1 VSGILHAAAA
11 VAEAAAAAAVGFA
24 LGGRVSADEQ
34 QQAIQEGAATGAADL
49 AACLT
54 MGSAAPAKH
63 AAADA
68 TSQEGSAAIPPI
80 AADRKDKLLQD
91 SVILQPTD
99 SFNCPPF
106 IPMAG
111 GSASSKSGL
120 NPFTSGGS
128 GLLSFPAGQLQS
140 MNSTSSNNGDVAA
153 FHIGTAV
160 AQEPGDACTP
170 AAIQQL
176 QQQLQESGSPSA
188 ATAALLRKGQLLPP
202 AASVEGSEWGSGALL
217 GPHITSGI
225 DSPTGSAVFRAN
237 PFDAGSE
244 CGSLPG
250 GGSELATAFESLSTT
265 GAGVKASIGASRMGR
280 EAAGAAASTLPFGGW
295 ATLGSTG
302 ASIHEIV
309 PASSD
314 SDSDSEKIA
323 SCYYRRRSSG
333 DMQHHSRLA
342 VESHEQADNAAQQA
356 PGPEQGVDTQ
366 QQGLGFEQQEVGF
379 EQPPASGFEQQ
390 QGAGYEQQQAVGFE
404 QQQAVGFEQQQAVGF
419 EQQQVLGFEQQ
430 QQQPRPQSLGFGD
443 LQGVAGFDDTALLGF
458 GHRQMLGFSQPSQVE
473 PGSKATSTG
482 LMGFAAAQAEATIA
496 AAAVAALPEGHNR
509 SSAGGSSVSL
519 LPPTYS
525 EAVAGADADDEC
537 SSAGTADSPRRV
549 WPADYAHSAAA
560 AAVAAAAA
568 SSDGGSSMAVRH
580 GAELTEQQQ
589 QPALAAPAASASA
602 SRTSSRQLQDTD
614 SAATVLLNSSSNTG
628 LVRRSVSRPT
638 SRTPSQILPAGAAAA
653 YGASMSVD
661 GMVQL
666 PTPGYE
672 YADDDN
678 QPLVPQLMGDTC
690 GQVSTCCIPGSSS
703 CMCRKKLQRP
713 KAVVHTALGRP
724 VQHGILMFVYELAGA
739 NVLQFALLCPALL
752 LLLPDC
758 RSTACVKLLRLLL
771 TLSVC
776 LFNVRRLQMPGALAA
791 AHTQVGRVA
800 LHTLLAN
807 SAQWFDLLVF
817 VVLGGQLAAAMVPPH
832 LTQHQQ
838 LGLLF
843 AIFAAGHVLWL
854 AGCFVWP
861 WLSARVGRR
870 TVLAWTVGLSAFPT
884 ALLGCMPTY
893 PEVRAHAQPLSRALC
908 IDCT

>member
-1 VSGILHAAAA
+1 
-11 VAEAAAAAAVGFA
+11 
-24 LGGRVSADEQ
+24 
-34 QQAIQEGAATGAADL
+34 
-49 AACLT
+49 
-54 MGSAAPAKH
+54 
-63 AAADA
+63 
-68 TSQEGSAAIPPI
+68 
-80 AADRKDKLLQD
+80 
-91 SVILQPTD
+91 
-99 SFNCPPF
+99 
-106 IPMAG
+106 MAG

-128 GLLSFPAGQLQS
+128 GLLSFPAGQLQG
-140 MNSTSSNNGDVAA
+140 MNSTSSNNGDAAA

-309 PASSD
+309 PANSD

-342 VESHEQADNAAQQA
+342 VESHEQADKAAQQA
-356 PGPEQGVDTQ
+356 TGSEQGVDTQ
-366 QQGLGFEQQEVGF
+366 QQGLGLGQPALGF
-379 EQPPASGFEQQ
+379 EPPPATGFEQQ
-390 QGAGYEQQQAVGFE
+390 QGAGLERQQDLGFE
-404 QQQAVGFEQQQAVGF
+404 QQQA
-419 EQQQVLGFEQQ
+419 LGFEQQ
-430 QQQPRPQSLGFGD
+430 QQQPQSLGFGD
-443 LQGVAGFDDTALLGF
+443 LQEVVGFDDTALMGF
-458 GHRQMLGFSQPSQVE
+458 GHRQMLGFSQPSQGE
-473 PGSKATSTG
+473 PSKKPISAG
-482 LMGFAAAQAEATIA
+482 LMGFAAAQAEAAIA
-496 AAAVAALPEGHNR
+496 ATAALSEGNKR
-509 SSAGGSSVSL
+509 SNSSAGGSSVSL

-549 WPADYAHSAAA
+549 WPAEYAHSAAA
-560 AAVAAAAA
+560 AAVAAATA
-568 SSDGGSSMAVRH
+568 SDGGSSMAVRL
-580 GAELTEQQQ
+580 GAELTEQQQQ

-602 SRTSSRQLQDTD
+602 SRTSSQQLQDND
-614 SAATVLLNSSSNTG
+614 SPATALLNSSSNTG

-638 SRTPSQILPAGAAAA
+638 SRTPSQILPAGAAGYSA
-653 YGASMSVD
+653 GLSSMSVD

-678 QPLVPQLMGDTC
+678 QPLVPQLMGC
-690 GQVSTCCIPGSSS
+690 GFGQVSSCCFLVEVADDGY
-703 CMCRKKLQRP
+703 CTHP
-713 KAVVHTALGRP
+713 KQATGACCTHGAVIHYFF
-724 VQHGILMFVYELAGA
+724 ILVYGY
-739 NVLQFALLCPALL
+739 QI
-752 LLLPDC
+752 
-758 RSTACVKLLRLLL
+758 
-771 TLSVC
+771 
-776 LFNVRRLQMPGALAA
+776 G
-791 AHTQVGRVA
+791 
-800 LHTLLAN
+800 
-807 SAQWFDLLVF
+807 
-817 VVLGGQLAAAMVPPH
+817 
-832 LTQHQQ
+832 
-838 LGLLF
+838 
-843 AIFAAGHVLWL
+843 
-854 AGCFVWP
+854 
-861 WLSARVGRR
+861 
-870 TVLAWTVGLSAFPT
+870 
-884 ALLGCMPTY
+884 
-893 PEVRAHAQPLSRALC
+893 
-908 IDCT
+908 